1 VAAEGGHVAAV
12 SALLGAGAM
21 ASGAAGTAAFVS
33 MCRGGHTE
41 VVAQLVAA
49 GVAVG
54 GAAGTLA
61 LRTAR
66 GGEIKTMLRA
76 RGAGLLDECAAGDVA
91 AVVQLLAVG
100 ADADAEVEERTPL
113 SAAAE
118 GGHAAVVEALLQ
130 AGASAAGTAALR
142 PACEG
147 RHYDIVAQLVAA
159 GADAKG
165 AARHLTRSGET
176 VLSAVAHM
184 VHNPLSSIA
193 VPAPEAVLGSDD
205 GGGTGGGAAAIPA
218 AAAAAA
224 AAIDYDH
231 RDENSGSDSSS
242 CGDSDGHDDY

>member
-1 VAAEGGHVAAV
+1 
-12 SALLGAGAM
+12 
-21 ASGAAGTAAFVS
+21 

-61 LRTAR
+61 LRTAQS
-66 GGEIKTMLRA
+66 GEIKAMLRA

-100 ADADAEVEERTPL
+100 ADVDREVEERTPL

-130 AGASAAGTAALR
+130 AGATAAGTAALR

-147 RHYDIVAQLVAA
+147 HHYDIVAQLVAA

-165 AARHLTRSGET
+165 TARHLSQSSKA

-205 GGGTGGGAAAIPA
+205 GGGAGGGAAATPAA

-231 RDENSGSDSSS
+231 RDESSGSDSSS